1 MFQNVAQ
8 IELSSNHFTGSI
20 PTEYGLLG
28 NLTQLGVDFNLGITG
43 TVPTELMECDKLS
56 LISLH
61 DTGISGNITFCGSL
75 EENLVV
81 RVPDVSMCVEE
92 CLCRCQT
99 FF

>member
-28 NLTQLGVDFNLGITG
+28 NLRRLVLDFNLEITG

-56 LISLH
+56 LLS
-61 DTGISGNITFCGSL
+61 
-75 EENLVV
+75 
-81 RVPDVSMCVEE
+81 
-92 CLCRCQT
+92 
-99 FF
+99 